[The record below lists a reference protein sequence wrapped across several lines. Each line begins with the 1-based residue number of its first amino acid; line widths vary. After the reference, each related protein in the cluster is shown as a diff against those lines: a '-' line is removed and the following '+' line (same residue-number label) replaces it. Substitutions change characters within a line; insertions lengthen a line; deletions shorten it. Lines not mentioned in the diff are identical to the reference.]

1 MKKNV
6 AIFCEYLDCLENIV
20 NNFPTNTYIIISCN
34 FNKNKLYESIDFFI
48 SNDCCDIYVMFNQ
61 ISNEIEELKKK
72 YKNLNFY
79 TNFENIESYT
89 SKKKIILLNQNNQK
103 IEKKLKNSIIDFYKI
118 NTTRKDANSKKTIS
132 KIKNILKKNNYK
144 VKEKGIRRNFN
155 GIYSIRL
162 ELNHNKGSN
171 GKGITLNLAKASA
184 YAELMERLQ
193 SNMLNKKR
201 ISTNSINKNLDLYL
215 PLLNNAS
222 NKYKDEFFK
231 LDDIYFNVEK
241 ALNIKTNK
249 YEAIPINA
257 INCFCHTN
265 GLASGNS
272 FSEAVS
278 QAIFEILERHC
289 YQSLLNSNI
298 NVKNIDVSKYPL
310 NPSNIKILN
319 KLEKLG
325 YKYVVKDCSLGKY
338 PVLGFLLFN
347 NDMSKYTF
355 TIASDYSLD
364 IALSRCITEMMQGLK
379 LNELNNKM
387 LNTISLNELDKKY
400 QKNYKSYNWLKCF
413 NNNIG
418 YLPNGFFCDEFVDIS
433 KLKFKGYLSKNDE
446 VLENLK
452 KDIEYEI
459 FVKDYNI
466 LGFDTYRVYIPY
478 ITAVDC
484 YDIDDLLVNKNYN
497 KLSSI
502 YLNIYKTKKKDINFF
517 IDIFLKLNKN
527 IKYDELIKP
536 CDLFH
541 INETTDYFKLDFT
554 SLLIVLMILVNR
566 EKDLCDLLEYKIN
579 NFNLSDIKIN
589 TYKIIINILSNN
601 TTYNISNAEIENYI
615 KNIMNNPKDYL
626 LSLNPYYKDDK
637 PLLANKKSLN
647 WTFF

>member
-1 MKKNV
+1 MKKNI
-6 AIFCEYLDCLENIV
+6 AIFCENLDCLEKIV
-20 NNFPTNTYIIISCN
+20 NIFPTNTYIIISCN
-34 FNKNKLYESIDFFI
+34 FDKKKLCESIDFFI
-48 SNDCCDIYVMFNQ
+48 SNDCCDIYIMFNQ
-61 ISNEIEELKKK
+61 ATSEIRELKKK
-72 YKNLNFY
+72 YKDLNFY
-79 TNFENIESYT
+79 TNFENVESYT
-89 SKKKIILLNQNNQK
+89 TEKKIILLNQNNNK
-103 IEKKLKNSIIDFYKI
+103 IDKKLKNSIIDFYDI
-118 NTTRKDANSKKTIS
+118 NTTRKDANPKETIL
-132 KIKNILKKNNYK
+132 KIKNILRKNNYK

-201 ISTNSINKNLDLYL
+201 ISTNAINKDLDLYL

-222 NKYKDEFFK
+222 DKYKEEFFK
-231 LDDIYFNVEK
+231 LDDIYFNIEN
-241 ALNIKTNK
+241 ALNIKKNK
-249 YEAIPINA
+249 YEFIPINA

-278 QAIFEILERHC
+278 QAIFEILERYC

-298 NVKNIDVSKYPL
+298 NVKNIDISKYPL
-310 NPSNIKILN
+310 NQSNIKILN

-347 NDMSKYTF
+347 NDKSKYTF
-355 TIASDYSLD
+355 TIASDYSLN

-387 LNTISLNELDKKY
+387 LNTISLNDLDKQYK
-400 QKNYKSYNWLKCF
+400 KNYKSYNWLKCF

-418 YLPNGFFCDEFVDIS
+418 YLSNGFFCDEFVDIS
-433 KLKFKGYLSKNDE
+433 KLKFKGYFSKNEE

-484 YDIDDLLVNKNYN
+484 YDIDDLLVNKNYD

-502 YLNIYKTKKKDINFF
+502 YLNIYKANKKDINFF

-536 CDLFH
+536 SDLFH
-541 INETTDYFKLDFT
+541 VNEITDYFKLDFT
-554 SLLIVLMILVNR
+554 SLLIILTILINR
-566 EKDLCDLLEYKIN
+566 EKDLCDLLEYKID
-579 NFNLSDIKIN
+579 NFNLSNIKTN
-589 TYKIIINILSNN
+589 TYKIIINILNNN
-601 TTYNISNAEIENYI
+601 TTYNISNTEIENYI
-615 KNIMNNPKDYL
+615 KNIMRNPKDYL
-626 LSLNPYYKDDK
+626 LSLNPYYKDNN

-647 WTFF
+647 